1 MSSAETSKT
10 IGSEYVSISKDP
22 NVADFVSVPIK
33 RIDWENSQQSNLA
46 GLYINQA
53 MYNTEG
59 FAKVFIGEIDIF
71 SHDRKRVTARLSK
84 EEVRLMILA
93 LVELDKNL

>member
-1 MSSAETSKT
+1 MSTAETNNMS
-10 IGSEYVSISKDP
+10 GSEFNSLSKDP

-33 RIDWENSQQSNLA
+33 RINWDGCEDTNLA

-59 FAKVFIGEIDIF
+59 FAKKFVGEIDIF
-71 SHDRKRVTARLSK
+71 SSNRQRITAQLSK
-84 EEVRLMILA
+84 DDVRNLIIA
-93 LVELDKNL
+93 LVELEKNL